1 MDPKKFYKEIGVEGL
16 SSMTSEEKTATQIK
30 FLQKFISQKHR
41 ILDVGCGYGR
51 ITIPLAKMGYQVEGI
66 DLSPNLLEEAKK
78 QAKIAKLKLAFKVGD
93 MRSLPYKD
101 KHFDIVICMW
111 STFSYMLTEQNQTQ
125 AINEMY
131 RVLAKNGTLIIDLPA
146 TTENKIRN
154 GVFIAP
160 NVLKRDIAGIK
171 HIVYLHTRE
180 TLSNLLRDLKN
191 IKTYEIKY
199 QNINGKRRLLVFV
212 KK

>member
-1 MDPKKFYKEIGVEGL
+1 MDPKNFYEKIGAEGL
-16 SSMTSEEKTATQIK
+16 SSMISEEKTAAQIK

-78 QAKIAKLKLAFKVGD
+78 RVEIASLKLIFKVGD

-101 KHFDIVICMW
+101 ERFDIIICMW
-111 STFSYMLTEQNQTQ
+111 STFSYMLTEQDQTL

-131 RVLAKNGTLIIDLPA
+131 RVLAKNGTLIIDLPVA
-146 TTENKIRN
+146 TDNKIRN

-160 NVLKRDIAGIK
+160 NVLKRAIAGSE
-171 HIVYLHTRE
+171 HTVYLHTKE
-180 TLSNLLRDLKN
+180 TLSNILKHLKY
-191 IKTYEIKY
+191 IKSYEVKY
-199 QNINGKRRLLVFV
+199 QNVNGTRRLFAFI